1 MVYVHRKINVVVKF
15 ENWNGTYMNQDYGGP
30 KQPAEKR
37 LLLPYNYT
45 SKHASRSV
53 KRYLR
58 ELNDREEAR

>member
-1 MVYVHRKINVVVKF
+1 
-15 ENWNGTYMNQDYGGP
+15 MNQDYGGP
-30 KQPAEKR
+30 KQPVEKR